1 MEQRII
7 AIENFYGD
15 GEHVYVDQLGWQPEE
30 RKEARSSVSKE
41 IFEYEI
47 VRIGLNMSFYYIDN
61 DTFYGIH
68 TERLPIEFKILPRDR
83 KEPFIGWQCDGDTH
97 DDGEVLYSFNNAD
110 EIWDTV
116 RINGKA
122 LEEVLER
129 SLILDLC

>member
-1 MEQRII
+1 MEQRKI

>member
-1 MEQRII
+1 MDQRKI

>member
-1 MEQRII
+1 MEQRKI
-7 AIENFYGD
+7 AIKNFYGE

-30 RKEARSSVSKE
+30 RKEARTSVSKE

-47 VRIGLNMSFYYIDN
+47 VRVGLNMSFYYLDN

-68 TERLPIEFKILPRDR
+68 TEQLPIEFKILPRNK

-97 DDGEVLYSFNNAD
+97 DDGVVLYSFNNAE

-116 RINGKA
+116 RIDGKT

>member
-1 MEQRII
+1 MEQRKI
-7 AIENFYGD
+7 AIENFYGE

-47 VRIGLNMSFYYIDN
+47 VRVGLNMSFYYLDN

-83 KEPFIGWQCDGDTH
+83 EEPFIGWQCDGDTH
-97 DDGEVLYSFNNAD
+97 DDGTVLYSFNNAD

-116 RINGKA
+116 KIDGKT

>member
-1 MEQRII
+1 MEQRKI

-15 GEHVYVDQLGWQPEE
+15 GEHVYVDQLGWQPDE
-30 RKEARSSVSKE
+30 RKEARSSVSQE

>member
-1 MEQRII
+1 MEQRKI
-7 AIENFYGD
+7 AIENFYGE
-15 GEHVYVDQLGWQPEE
+15 GKHVYADQLGWQPEE
-30 RKEARSSVSKE
+30 RKEARTSVSKE

-47 VRIGLNMSFYYIDN
+47 VRVGLNMSFYYLDN

-68 TERLPIEFKILPRDR
+68 TEQLPIEFKILPRD
-83 KEPFIGWQCDGDTH
+83 KNEPFIGWQCDGDTH
-97 DDGEVLYSFNNAD
+97 EDGEVLYSFNNAD

-116 RINGKA
+116 RIDGKT